1 MAGSFGSLSSGAGVS
16 SASSDE
22 GVDLLDLE
30 RKGLP
35 STASS
40 TYAAPSPASSASSSG
55 SDLPPKGFLKL
66 NAAAATPR
74 LESIAPR
81 IRRAI
86 ESFRDED
93 ADDAAA
99 GTRAAAG
106 RRPPATTRA
115 GVIVRVVTDDAL
127 TIAIAGAIADAGKA
141 RIRLPTAREDS
152 RCWTDPVGSRFD
164 QSKKWE

>member
-1 MAGSFGSLSSGAGVS
+1 M
-16 SASSDE
+16 
-22 GVDLLDLE
+22 
-30 RKGLP
+30 
-35 STASS
+35 
-40 TYAAPSPASSASSSG
+40 
-55 SDLPPKGFLKL
+55 PPKGFLKL

-74 LESIAPR
+74 PESTLPR

-86 ESFRDED
+86 ESFRDD

-152 RCWTDPVGSRFD
+152 RCWRSSWQSLRPIKKADTKTDTMNL
-164 QSKKWE
+164 KKQFNPTVMVKYN